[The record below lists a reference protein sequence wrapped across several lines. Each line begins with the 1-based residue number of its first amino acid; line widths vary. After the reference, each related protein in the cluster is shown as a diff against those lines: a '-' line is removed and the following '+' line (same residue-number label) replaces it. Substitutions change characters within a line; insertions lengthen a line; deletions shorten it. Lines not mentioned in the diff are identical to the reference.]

1 MKIQV
6 ANIPYEGIELDFS
19 QKDGWVREKIVR
31 ALGKLYRP
39 GDPISGHL
47 SVRQTLE
54 NVSIKGRIRSPAHAV
69 CDRCLKPFDFYL
81 ELRCE
86 RLLTPLFAS
95 EDRRKGEKDLEVEL
109 TQDDLDFS
117 YYKGEEIDAGEILA
131 EQIVLEKP
139 MTHLCPPECKGHGP
153 P

>member
-6 ANIPYEGIELDFS
+6 DNIPDEGLKLDFS

-39 GDPISGHL
+39 GDPIAGHL
-47 SVRQTLE
+47 SVLTTLE
-54 NVSIKGRIRSPAHAV
+54 NLLVKGRIPPPAHAA
-69 CDRCLKPFDFYL
+69 CDRCLKPFDFDL
-81 ELRCE
+81 DLSCE

-95 EDRRKGEKDLEVEL
+95 EDRRRGEKDVEMEL

-117 YYKGEEIDAGEILA
+117 FFKGGEIDAGEILA
-131 EQIVLEKP
+131 EQIVLDQP
-139 MTHLCPPECKGHGP
+139 
-153 P
+153 